1 VKTSVV
7 LGIGFLAALSFGVPE
22 TCFAKGA
29 GIEAVIRIR
38 VNNYSQASP
47 AIMARAEREAAKI
60 FEEAGLVLDWLDC
73 PMEHFGGVQ
82 VAQNSCLEPLQ
93 ATEIVLRV
101 LAEPMQNRFQESVF
115 GFAVV
120 PIFASVYYD
129 FAFRTARRDNDD
141 SELPVILGS
150 VMAHELGHLLLG
162 LNSHSVSGVM
172 QAKWERKQV
181 RQATMGGL
189 LFTHEQAAA
198 IRVEAKKRMGARHA
212 MLDAQRLG
220 DADRASGVD

>member
-7 LGIGFLAALSFGVPE
+7 LGIGFMAALSFGVPE

-29 GIEAVIRIR
+29 GIEVPLRIR

-47 AIMARAEREAAKI
+47 AIVARAEREAARI
-60 FEEAGLVLDWLDC
+60 FEQAGLALDWLDC
-73 PMEHFGGVQ
+73 PMEHLGGVH
-82 VAQNSCLEPLQ
+82 VAQNPCLEPLQ

-101 LAEPMQNRFQESVF
+101 LAEPTQNRFQESVF

-120 PIFASVYYD
+120 PIFASVHYD
-129 FAFRTARRDNDD
+129 CALRTAKRNNEV
-141 SELPVILGS
+141 SELPIVLGAVI
-150 VMAHELGHLLLG
+150 AHELWHLLLG
-162 LNSHSVSGVM
+162 QNSHSVSGVM
-172 QAKWERKQV
+172 QARWERKQV

-189 LFTHEQAAA
+189 LFTHEQAAG
-198 IRVEAKKRMGARHA
+198 IRAEAKKRMGAWHA